1 MCFLTCMW
9 WYTLEVAP
17 NPQQSKRCGLSDSC
31 FFTADAAKKHCQN
44 GGRIFLNM
52 FSSTEDFLKIFSKL
66 SCFLYCFRT
75 KTIQGFWRSNW
86 HDWNWHFSVIWL
98 RTTTTRSTTRTS
110 TEDFNQIQIIAAQI
124 RFYAYKSW
132 LASKPQFLCG
142 GSINQSVLCLFWR
155 VLRWDVFVDMFNP
168 NLFWFHFVS

>member
-17 NPQQSKRCGLSDSC
+17 NPQQSKICGLSDSC
-31 FFTADAAKKHCQN
+31 FVLQMLPKIHCQN
-44 GGRIFLNM
+44 WGRTFLNM
-52 FSSTEDFLKIFSKL
+52 FSWTEDFLKIFSKL

-124 RFYAYKSW
+124 RFCAYKSW
-132 LASKPQFLCG
+132 LAWKPQFLCR
-142 GSINQSVLCLFWR
+142 GSIVQSVLCLFWQ
-155 VLRWDVFVDMFNP
+155 V
-168 NLFWFHFVS
+168 